1 MRQLIEMNNP
11 EIAISRQCEMLGLNR
26 SSFYY
31 KPGGISQENLFLM
44 REIDKIYTKR
54 PFYGS
59 PRITHELK
67 EYGVNHKRVERLMRI
82 MGLEAIFPRRNL
94 SKGCAGHKI
103 YPYLLK
109 GVSVTRPNQVWSPD
123 ITYIRMEEGFVYLVA
138 VMDWFSRYVLSWRVS
153 ITLDVDFC
161 TEALKAALEINCPD
175 IFNTDQGSQFTAEDF
190 IKILLENSIRV
201 SMDGRGRVF
210 DNIFIERLWRTV
222 KYEEVYLKDY
232 VDVRDAVKNLGDY
245 FRFYNEQRPHQS
257 LGYKTPSEVY
267 FLGSNSGKIAAAR
280 QANYHL
286 NFPCFL
292 S

>member
-1 MRQLIEMNNP
+1 MNNP
-11 EIAISRQCEMLGLNR
+11 DIAIRRQCEMLGLNR

-31 KPGGISQENLFLM
+31 KPAGVSDENLFLM
-44 REIDKIYTKR
+44 REIDKIYTKY

-67 EYGVNHKRVERLMRI
+67 KYGVNHKRVERLMRL

-94 SKGCAGHKI
+94 SQKNDGHKI

-109 GVSVTRPNQVWSPD
+109 GVTIARPNQVWSTD
-123 ITYIRMEEGFVYLVA
+123 ITYIRMAEGFIYLVA
-138 VMDWFSRYVLSWRVS
+138 VMDWYSRYVLSWRVS

-161 TEALKAALEINCPD
+161 MEALKAALAINCPE
-175 IFNTDQGSQFTAEDF
+175 IFNSDQGSQFTAEDF
-190 IKILLENSIRV
+190 VNILLENGIRV
-201 SMDGRGRVF
+201 SMDGKGRVF
-210 DNIFIERLWRTV
+210 DNIFVERLWRTV

-232 VDVRDAVKNLGDY
+232 ADVRDAVKNLGNY
-245 FRFYNEQRPHQS
+245 FRFYNERRPHQS
-257 LGYKTPSEVY
+257 LGWMTPSEVY
-267 FLGSNSGKIAAAR
+267 FGESNSGKIEAAR

-286 NFPCFL
+286 NFPCFV

>member
-1 MRQLIEMNNP
+1 MNNP
-11 EIAISRQCEMLGLNR
+11 DIAIRRQCEMLGLNR

-31 KPGGISQENLFLM
+31 TPAGVSDENLFLM
-44 REIDKIYTKR
+44 REIDKIYTKY

-67 EYGVNHKRVERLMRI
+67 KYGVNHKRVERLMRL

-94 SKGCAGHKI
+94 SQKNDGHKI

-109 GVSVTRPNQVWSPD
+109 GVTIARPNQVWSTD
-123 ITYIRMEEGFVYLVA
+123 ITYIRMAEGFIYLVA
-138 VMDWFSRYVLSWRVS
+138 VMDWYSRYVLSWRVS

-161 TEALKAALEINCPD
+161 MEALKAALAINCPE
-175 IFNTDQGSQFTAEDF
+175 IFNSDQGCQFTAEDF
-190 IKILLENSIRV
+190 VNILLENGIRV
-201 SMDGRGRVF
+201 SMDGKGRVF
-210 DNIFIERLWRTV
+210 DNIFVERLWRTV

-232 VDVRDAVKNLGDY
+232 ADVRDAVKNLGNY
-245 FRFYNEQRPHQS
+245 FRFYNKQRPHQS
-257 LGYKTPSEVY
+257 LGWMTPLEVY
-267 FLGSNSGKIAAAR
+267 FGESNSGKIEAAR

-286 NFPCFL
+286 NFPCFV